1 VRNQIE
7 INMLSGP
14 VLRAVQVGLVLVSYP
29 AYLHWLG
36 VGQYGL
42 WLVLS
47 TVLMVSQL
55 GNLGIT
61 QALAKVVAEEYA
73 AGHTLAIRQYATVAT
88 LALAGSGL
96 AASLCIAV
104 LRGPIAAALGLG
116 GEDAALARALLPYC
130 GLLSVYVFLSDAQTN
145 VLAGL
150 GRTDLVNVLQALSQA
165 ISVAVGILLLRSGG
179 GVAGLLAAAIFARAV
194 QHGLAWFLTVRL
206 LGAPAFT
213 MAPLSRD
220 HLRRLADLC
229 GGLFAGSLIGL
240 LLNPFNRIVV
250 ARFAGL
256 QAVPVY
262 EIAYNGSL
270 QIRSL
275 FVTMSSAILP
285 EVSRRAG
292 DSQEV
297 RRVARKAVRMIL
309 ICAVPCYAAVFAAA
323 GSLLRVWLHGAVQ
336 PGQPAAFRIMLA
348 GSFLSLLGTVPYF
361 SLLGLHRSRDVLA
374 SFLVQSAVNVACIAA
389 AWLSAG
395 SVGLTV
401 VVGST
406 AAGMAASTLFLAAA
420 YRRAMDSAPV
430 FSLSLRVSAPSSPVS
445 VTQKP

>member
-1 VRNQIE
+1 MRNQIE

-14 VLRAVQVGLVLVSYP
+14 VLRGLQVGLVLVSYP

-36 VGQYGL
+36 IERYGL

-73 AGHTLAIRQYATVAT
+73 VGDTLAIRQYATVAAA
-88 LALAGSGL
+88 ALAGSGL
-96 AASLCIAV
+96 LASLAITV
-104 LRGPIAAALGLG
+104 VRGPIAAALGLA

-130 GLLSVYVFLSDAQTN
+130 GILSVYVFLSDAQTN

-150 GRTDLVNVLQALSQA
+150 GRIDLLNALQALSQA
-165 ISVAVGILLLRSGG
+165 ISVTAGILLLRCGG

-194 QHGLAWFLTVRL
+194 QHGAAWFLTVRI

-213 MAPLSRD
+213 RTPLSRD
-220 HLRRLADLC
+220 RLRRLATLC
-229 GGLFAGSLIGL
+229 GSLFAGSLIGL
-240 LLNPFNRIVV
+240 LLNPFNRVV
-250 ARFAGL
+250 LARLAGI

-285 EVSRRAG
+285 EVSRHVGRLE
-292 DSQEV
+292 EV
-297 RRVARKAVRMIL
+297 RRVARKAVRLIL
-309 ICAVPCYAAVFAAA
+309 ICAVPCYLAAFAAIEP
-323 GSLLRVWLHGAVQ
+323 LLCVWLHGAVQ
-336 PGQPAAFRIMLA
+336 PAQPVAFRIMLA

-361 SLLGLHRSRDVLA
+361 ALLGAHRSREVLA
-374 SFLVQSAVNVACIAA
+374 SFVVQSAVNVAAIAA
-389 AWLSAG
+389 AWLSTG
-395 SVGLTV
+395 TVGLTV
-401 VVGST
+401 VVVST
-406 AAGMAASTLFLAAA
+406 AAGMGASTLYLARA
-420 YRRAMDSAPV
+420 YRQAVASHA
-430 FSLSLRVSAPSSPVS
+430 FSLCLRVSVPHSSAP